1 MFAEAFTDPIAAFLA
16 AWSRVRDT
24 APKGFDPSTVTLATA
39 DTAGRP
45 AARMVLLKGA
55 DERGFIFFTNYS
67 SRKAQDLDANPR
79 AAMCFFWHWL
89 GQQVR
94 VEGVVQRVSAG
105 ESDEYFATRP
115 RGSQLG
121 AWASRQSAAVDSR
134 AALEARLRETEAR
147 FDGRDVP
154 RPAFWGGYRLVPE
167 RIEFW
172 QEGEFRLHDRLVF
185 TRTDGAW
192 ERQRLYP

>member
-1 MFAEAFTDPIAAFLA
+1 MFAEAFADPIAAFLA

-24 APKGFDPSTVTLATA
+24 APQGFDPSTVTLATA

-154 RPAFWGGYRLVPE
+154 RPVFWGGYRLEPE
-167 RIEFW
+167 RMEFW

-192 ERQRLYP
+192 RRQRLYP